1 MKIELDRVIDNKILN
16 NLNRYKN
23 TDQSIQI
30 ENLKKFI
37 YKILSIKNT
46 SKFLSYCI
54 VTVKNSKFLFNR
66 KFFAFIS

>member
-30 ENLKKFI
+30 
-37 YKILSIKNT
+37 
-46 SKFLSYCI
+46 
-54 VTVKNSKFLFNR
+54 KNS
-66 KFFAFIS
+66 

>member
-30 ENLKKFI
+30 EN
-37 YKILSIKNT
+37 S
-46 SKFLSYCI
+46 
-54 VTVKNSKFLFNR
+54 
-66 KFFAFIS
+66 